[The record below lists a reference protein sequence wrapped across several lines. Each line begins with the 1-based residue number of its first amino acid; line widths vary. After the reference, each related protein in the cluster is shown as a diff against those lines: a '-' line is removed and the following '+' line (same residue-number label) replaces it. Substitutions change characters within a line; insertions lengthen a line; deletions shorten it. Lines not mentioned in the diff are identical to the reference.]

1 MSVEASWSDAGGGR
15 RTGAAGEPVRARPS
29 THALS
34 AGESAW
40 LAALVC
46 VPPLLAAIVLLGP
59 QLGRTL
65 FAPPAVSRLW
75 LGTYPHPE
83 PTETARVAIALL
95 GPLFATAGVLLL
107 VRRAV
112 PGLLPRLAVRLG
124 QARLIAFVVACFA
137 FQRSYDYGDAYLTNG
152 STRISYF
159 PLPSFAVAAALA
171 LLAALALHDRRLTAR
186 LRALARET
194 RVRHGASVAT
204 AVVLL
209 VVWLLSAYNTDGTVG
224 IAHDA
229 IQHHFGFWIDEAF
242 AVVAGQAPLVDFH
255 AQYGHVLLYLTAA
268 GLLLLGPSMG
278 ALAAIML
285 TGTLVAMLA
294 VFATLRRIAGSS
306 IAALALFVPFMAT
319 SFFLKLG
326 PPDNRYS
333 PANLFSLFPMRY
345 LGPYLLLWL
354 VVRWTGPVTTRRPV
368 LLLAAGGLV
377 AINNPEFGVPAL
389 SATIAALL
397 WTLPRWSVRTVARLA
412 GQVAIGV
419 AASVAGVCALTLS
432 VAGAL
437 PRFEMLLTFPRIFG
451 LEGFGALAMPPFG
464 THLVLYVTF
473 CASILLATVRAISA
487 PHDRMLTAA
496 LVWACVFGLGTGGY
510 FSGRSHPHVLVDLFS
525 VWGLTIALLA
535 VFSVRRIVARPTR
548 WAAPVE
554 LLVLG
559 GVGLMACSLVQ
570 LPTPWSQIERLQR
583 SQPVEARSLTAV
595 KRTLRALAVPG
606 EPLAVLLKEG
616 HRAAWELRIRD
627 VTPYA
632 NADSMMSYAQWQET
646 VDALRRAGGTQIVLS
661 RVGYDPTEWLLER
674 GFTFGRS
681 VDGAIE
687 MVATR

>member
-1 MSVEASWSDAGGGR
+1 MSAKASWSGAVGGHRAG
-15 RTGAAGEPVRARPS
+15 AVGEPVESAPS

-40 LAALVC
+40 LAAFAC
-46 VPPLLAAIVLLGP
+46 VPPLLAAILLLGP
-59 QLGRTL
+59 ELGRTL
-65 FAPPAVSRLW
+65 FAPPAVPRLW
-75 LGTYPHPE
+75 VGTYPHPE
-83 PTETARVAIALL
+83 PTETARVVIALL
-95 GPLFATAGVLLL
+95 GPLLATTGVLLL
-107 VRRAV
+107 VRRTV
-112 PGLLPRLAVRLG
+112 PGLLPRIAAWLG
-124 QARLIAFVVACFA
+124 QATLIAFVVACLA
-137 FQRSYDYGDAYLTNG
+137 FQHVYHYDPAYLTNN

-159 PLPSFAVAAALA
+159 PLPSFVVAMTLA
-171 LLAALALHDRRLTAR
+171 LLAALALHDRRLAAR
-186 LRALARET
+186 LAALARET
-194 RVRHGASVAT
+194 RARHVASVAT
-204 AVVLL
+204 AVVFL
-209 VVWLLSAYNTDGTVG
+209 VVWLLSAYNTDSTVG
-224 IAHDA
+224 IAHLA
-229 IQHHFGFWIDEAF
+229 IQNHFGFWIDEAF
-242 AVVAGQAPLVDFH
+242 AVVAGHAPLVDFH
-255 AQYGHVLLYLTAA
+255 AQYGHLLLYLTAA
-268 GLLLLGPSMG
+268 VLLLLGPSMG
-278 ALAAIML
+278 AFAAIML

-306 IAALALFVPFMAT
+306 IAALALFLPFMAT

-354 VVRWTGPVTTRRPV
+354 LVRWTGPVTTRRPV

-389 SATIAALL
+389 GATIAALL

-412 GQVAIGV
+412 GQVAVGV
-419 AASVAGVCALTLS
+419 AASVAAVCALTLA

-473 CASILLATVRAISA
+473 GAAILLATVRAISG

-496 LVWACVFGLGTGGY
+496 LVWAGVFGLGIGGY
-510 FSGRSHPHVLVDLFS
+510 FSGRSHPHVLIDLFS
-525 VWGLTIALLA
+525 AWGLTIALLA
-535 VFSVRRIVARPTR
+535 VVSVRSIAARPTR
-548 WAAPVE
+548 RATAVE
-554 LLVLG
+554 LLVLS

-570 LPTPWSQIERLQR
+570 LPTPWSQVERLQR

-595 KRTLRALAVPG
+595 KQVLRTVAVPG
-606 EPLAVLLKEG
+606 EPVAVLLKEG
-616 HRAAWELRIRD
+616 HRAAYELGIRD

-632 NADSMMSYAQWQET
+632 NEDSMMSPAQWQDT
-646 VDALRRAGGTQIVLS
+646 VDALRRAGGTQLVLA
-661 RVGYDPTEWLLER
+661 RVGYDPTDWLLQR

-681 VDGAIE
+681 VGDAIE